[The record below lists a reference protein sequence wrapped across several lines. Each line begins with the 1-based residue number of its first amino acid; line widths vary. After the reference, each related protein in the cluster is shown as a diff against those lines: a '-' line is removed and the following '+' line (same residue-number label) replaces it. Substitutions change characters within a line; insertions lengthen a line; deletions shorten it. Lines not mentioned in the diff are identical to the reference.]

1 MSATFNLSIADPLV
15 LSISNPVE
23 VYFDRSKFRM
33 NDDEYFHF
41 CQLNRDLRVER
52 TSAGD
57 IIVTA
62 PTGGK
67 GGIQNAKLNL
77 AFGKWAEQNV
87 SGQVFDSSTEFILP
101 NRAGRAPDLSWV
113 RNERWNALTQREQEQ
128 FPPLCPDFVV
138 ELRSQTDRL
147 KTLQAKMEEY
157 TANGAQL
164 GWLID
169 PLERKVHIYRPAA
182 EPEVLD
188 DPENVSGE
196 PLLRGFVFD
205 VRSIWD

>member
-23 VYFDRSKFRM
+23 VYFDGSKFRM

-67 GGIQNAKLNL
+67 AGIQNAKLNL
-77 AFGKWAEQNV
+77 AFGKWAEQNA
-87 SGQVFDSSTEFILP
+87 SGQVVDSSTEVIFP
-101 NRAGRAPDLSWV
+101 NRAGRAA
-113 RNERWNALTQREQEQ
+113 ER
-128 FPPLCPDFVV
+128 
-138 ELRSQTDRL
+138 RSVGND
-147 KTLQAKMEEY
+147 
-157 TANGAQL
+157 
-164 GWLID
+164 
-169 PLERKVHIYRPAA
+169 
-182 EPEVLD
+182 
-188 DPENVSGE
+188 
-196 PLLRGFVFD
+196 
-205 VRSIWD
+205 